1 MASYSQNV
9 LKTDP
14 EYIQASSDFGDV
26 SYALPAIHAMFCI
39 PVKEKGVVTHH
50 WSFTE
55 AAGSDL
61 AFQICLTVGKCL
73 ALCAWDMLTNDSKYE
88 AAVADWKLA
97 KSE

>member
-1 MASYSQNV
+1 V
-9 LKTDP
+9 
-14 EYIQASSDFGDV
+14 IIGDV

-55 AAGSDL
+55 AAGTDV

-73 ALCAWDMLTNDSKYE
+73 ALSAWDLLSDDRKYE
-88 AAVADWKLA
+88 AAVADWKNA
-97 KSE
+97 RCE

>member
-1 MASYSQNV
+1 MASYSQKV

-26 SYALPAIHAMFCI
+26 SYALPAIHAMFGI

-55 AAGSDL
+55 AAGSDA

-73 ALCAWDMLTNDSKYE
+73 ALCAWDMLTDDNRFE
-88 AAVADWKLA
+88 AAIADWKVA
-97 KSE
+97 RCE

>member
-1 MASYSQNV
+1 MQTTSAN
-9 LKTDP
+9 LKL
-14 EYIQASSDFGDV
+14 GDV